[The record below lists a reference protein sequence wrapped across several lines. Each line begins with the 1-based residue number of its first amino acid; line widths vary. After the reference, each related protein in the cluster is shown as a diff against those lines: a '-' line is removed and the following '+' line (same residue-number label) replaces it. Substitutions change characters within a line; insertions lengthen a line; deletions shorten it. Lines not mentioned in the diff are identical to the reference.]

1 MTKIVQCKPKKKTI
15 EHESSPKRCN
25 MFVPVANITEQST
38 TKSNIYYQQ
47 LIYKL
52 KRWKGAN
59 EALMLNLVAES
70 STTLIQNL
78 VLLE

>member
-1 MTKIVQCKPKKKTI
+1 
-15 EHESSPKRCN
+15 